1 MADSPIPTDTNASPE
16 LVEELRSFLGNL
28 KERTPQEAIGIEE
41 SSSLV
46 SSLIISTIGFVGLV
60 GLLTTIAYFTPSD
73 DTVATTKEPPA
84 VVGTDTEEESDPE
97 TVPSQ
102 SPANGIAPVA
112 NPDEVLNKLNIG
124 ETINA
129 APEDNPL
136 DNSDFDRLLDGDK

>member
-1 MADSPIPTDTNASPE
+1 MSDSLPPRGTPASPE
-16 LVEELRSFLGNL
+16 LVEELRSFLDNL

-46 SSLIISTIGFVGLV
+46 SSLVISTIGFVALV

-73 DTVATTKEPPA
+73 DTVATTKQPPA
-84 VVGTDTEEESDPE
+84 VVGTDSEEESDPE

-102 SPANGIAPVA
+102 PQANGIAPLA

-136 DNSDFDRLLDGDK
+136 DNPDFDRLLDGDK

>member
-1 MADSPIPTDTNASPE
+1 MSDSLPPRGTHASPE

-46 SSLIISTIGFVGLV
+46 SSLVISTIGFVGLV
-60 GLLTTIAYFTPSD
+60 GLLTAFAYFTPSD

-84 VVGTDTEEESDPE
+84 VVGADTEEESDPE

-102 SPANGIAPVA
+102 SQANGIAPVA

-136 DNSDFDRLLDGDK
+136 DNPDFDRLLDGDK